1 MSNIKVSAI
10 REAAFCFD
18 FRVIF
23 EDKESI
29 AIRLR
34 TIRFMIKARIDKQKL
49 FSAKSRLNADRG
61 IILYSPEMAR

>member
-10 REAAFCFD
+10 REAAFCVD

-34 TIRFMIKARIDKQKL
+34 TIRFMIKARIDRNYFPRDL
-49 FSAKSRLNADRG
+49 D
-61 IILYSPEMAR
+61 